1 MCHTCRGNLTLGLK
15 SHAINVIFYVVL
27 AYSGLYDSRYDY
39 IGGGRFRPK
48 LGLATNFSPYISSIH
63 GHGMFSENVVW
74 YAPHVH
80 FRKILQPRSKNLRA
94 CQIYSCTA
102 IKTPTA
108 VGSYSCR
115 IYSCRSEAAGR
126 GAATATMPRPP
137 PATVGGCLMRLV
149 REDGGQTCPRGRGD
163 GEE

>member
-39 IGGGRFRPK
+39 IGGGRFRSK

-94 CQIYSCTA
+94 CQIYSCTG

-108 VGSYSCR
+108 VLVGSYSCR
-115 IYSCRSEAAGR
+115 IYSCRSGAAGR

-137 PATVGGCLMRLV
+137 PRYRRGLSHETSAGRWWTNMSQRTGGR
-149 REDGGQTCPRGRGD
+149 
-163 GEE
+163 

>member
-15 SHAINVIFYVVL
+15 SHTINVIFYVVL
-27 AYSGLYDSRYDY
+27 AYSGLYDSRYNY
-39 IGGGRFRPK
+39 IGGGRFRSK

-80 FRKILQPRSKNLRA
+80 FRKILQPRSKKLRA

-102 IKTPTA
+102 TRIEINNGTHHADQIMIPSVLLEKTQL
-108 VGSYSCR
+108 YSTLPSPSPQ
-115 IYSCRSEAAGR
+115 Y
-126 GAATATMPRPP
+126 
-137 PATVGGCLMRLV
+137 
-149 REDGGQTCPRGRGD
+149 
-163 GEE
+163 

>member
-1 MCHTCRGNLTLGLK
+1 MPSMSFFMWSWLT
-15 SHAINVIFYVVL
+15 VVCTIVVTIIL
-27 AYSGLYDSRYDY
+27 
-39 IGGGRFRPK
+39 GGGRFRPK

-94 CQIYSCTA
+94 CQIYSCTG

-137 PATVGGCLMRLV
+137 PRYRRGLSHETSAGRWWTNMSQRTGGR
-149 REDGGQTCPRGRGD
+149 
-163 GEE
+163 

>member
-94 CQIYSCTA
+94 CQICSCTA

-115 IYSCRSEAAGR
+115 IYSCRSEDFYECVVVYSATGYQLLVARAACN
-126 GAATATMPRPP
+126 RP
-137 PATVGGCLMRLV
+137 LV
-149 REDGGQTCPRGRGD
+149 HHGNYG
-163 GEE
+163 

>member
-39 IGGGRFRPK
+39 IGGGRFRSK

-80 FRKILQPRSKNLRA
+80 FRKILQPRSKKLRA

-115 IYSCRSEAAGR
+115 IYSSVA
-126 GAATATMPRPP
+126 
-137 PATVGGCLMRLV
+137 VGSTDCFKLTGVCIIIFCYT
-149 REDGGQTCPRGRGD
+149 GQSVTSQLRRARPRGP
-163 GEE
+163 